1 MFPVDLKKDIWFD
14 DVALQTLKRVSELIS
29 PKRFVA
35 TLIVGIN
42 TSINITLV
50 AILTPLTVSTVT
62 LVSDTKTAHFVDDLN
77 KNVSLTLARQRIID
91 QKLEVKFDVLENV
104 VLVLGH
110 EVENIKI
117 QLSAKCHASFQY
129 ICIMPL
135 PYNKSHNWNFTKNHL
150 FRIWKDNDITHD
162 MAQLQ
167 AQISAMSK
175 AHVESTDI
183 EDLAQSI
190 SSEPC

>member
-117 QLSAKCHASFQY
+117 QLSAKCHASFQ
-129 ICIMPL
+129 
-135 PYNKSHNWNFTKNHL
+135 
-150 FRIWKDNDITHD
+150 
-162 MAQLQ
+162 
-167 AQISAMSK
+167 
-175 AHVESTDI
+175 
-183 EDLAQSI
+183 
-190 SSEPC
+190 

>member
-110 EVENIKI
+110 EVENIKV
-117 QLSAKCHASFQY
+117 QLSAK
-129 ICIMPL
+129 
-135 PYNKSHNWNFTKNHL
+135 
-150 FRIWKDNDITHD
+150 
-162 MAQLQ
+162 
-167 AQISAMSK
+167 
-175 AHVESTDI
+175 
-183 EDLAQSI
+183 
-190 SSEPC
+190 

>member
-1 MFPVDLKKDIWFD
+1 MFPVDLKKDVWFD

-77 KNVSLTLARQRIID
+77 KNVSLTLARQQIMD
-91 QKLEVKFDVLENV
+91 KKLEVKLDALEDV
-104 VLVLGH
+104 VLALGQD
-110 EVENIKI
+110 VENTKFSF
-117 QLSAKCHASFQY
+117 QLSVYTCNS
-129 ICIMPL
+129 
-135 PYNKSHNWNFTKNHL
+135 
-150 FRIWKDNDITHD
+150 IT
-162 MAQLQ
+162 L
-167 AQISAMSK
+167 
-175 AHVESTDI
+175 
-183 EDLAQSI
+183 
-190 SSEPC
+190 

>member
-77 KNVSLTLARQRIID
+77 KNVCLTLARQQIID
-91 QKLEVKFDVLENV
+91 KKLEVKLDALEDV
-104 VLVLGH
+104 VLALG
-110 EVENIKI
+110 
-117 QLSAKCHASFQY
+117 
-129 ICIMPL
+129 
-135 PYNKSHNWNFTKNHL
+135 
-150 FRIWKDNDITHD
+150 
-162 MAQLQ
+162 
-167 AQISAMSK
+167 
-175 AHVESTDI
+175 
-183 EDLAQSI
+183 
-190 SSEPC
+190 